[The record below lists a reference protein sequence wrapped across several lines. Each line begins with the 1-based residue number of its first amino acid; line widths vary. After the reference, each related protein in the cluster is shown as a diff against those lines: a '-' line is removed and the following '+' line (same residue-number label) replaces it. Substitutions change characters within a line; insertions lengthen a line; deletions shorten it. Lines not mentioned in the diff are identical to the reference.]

1 MKRFTLAVFLAACTI
16 VPTAMA
22 QQKNEVTGI
31 VGRTFISDQGIPGAP
46 SFDSLLRFGKGLTF
60 EGDYARRFLVTPIFA
75 LSAEVPVVL
84 NIDEDVHAAL
94 PNRVPE
100 SYKSFF
106 VTPAGRVNF
115 FPTTAVSPWV
125 SFGGGFAHYSESSN
139 LLFGGKNPGKT
150 GTTTS
155 AVEMG
160 AGLDVK
166 VFKNFSLRGE
176 FRDFW
181 TGVPELI
188 VNTGKSHQHNYLVG
202 GGLVW
207 RF

>member
-1 MKRFTLAVFLAACTI
+1 MKRLTISVFLTSCSI
-16 VPTAMA
+16 VPTASA
-22 QQKNEVTGI
+22 QKNELTGVI
-31 VGRTFISDQGIPGAP
+31 GRTFISDQGIQG
-46 SFDSLLRFGKGLTF
+46 STTFDNLLRFGKGLTF
-60 EGDYARRFLVTPIFA
+60 EGNYARRFMTTAIFSV
-75 LSAEVPVVL
+75 SAEVPLVI
-84 NIDEDVHAAL
+84 NIDEDVHAAP

-100 SYKSFF
+100 SYKSFI
-106 VTPAGRVNF
+106 VTPAARLNL
-115 FPTTAVSPWV
+115 FPTTAVSPWF

-160 AGLDVK
+160 AGLDIK
-166 VFKNFSLRGE
+166 VLKSFSLRGE

-181 TGVPELI
+181 TGVPQLN

>member
-1 MKRFTLAVFLAACTI
+1 MKRLTLAVFLAACSV

-22 QQKNEVTGI
+22 QKNELGGTI
-31 VGRTFISDQGIPGAP
+31 GRTFISDQGIQGST
-46 SFDSLLRFGKGLTF
+46 SFDNLLRFGKGLTF
-60 EGDYARRFLVTPIFA
+60 EGDYARRFMVTPIFSLA
-75 LSAEVPVVL
+75 AEVPFVL
-84 NIDEDVHAAL
+84 NIDEDLHAQI
-94 PNRVPE
+94 PNRIPE
-100 SYKSFF
+100 SYKSFY
-106 VTPAGRVNF
+106 VTPAARVNF

-181 TGVPELI
+181 TGVPQLN

>member
-1 MKRFTLAVFLAACTI
+1 VKRLTLAVFLTACSI

-22 QQKNEVTGI
+22 QKNELTGVI
-31 VGRTFISDQGIPGAP
+31 GRTFISDQGIQGST
-46 SFDSLLRFGKGLTF
+46 SFDNLLRFGKGLTF
-60 EGDYARRFLVTPIFA
+60 EGNYARRFMTTPVVS
-75 LSAEVPVVL
+75 LSAEVPFVI
-84 NIDEDVHAAL
+84 NIDEDVHAQL

-100 SYKSFF
+100 SYKSFI
-106 VTPAGRVNF
+106 VTPAARVNL
-115 FPTTAVSPWV
+115 FPTTAVSPWF

-155 AVEMG
+155 AVEFG
-160 AGLDVK
+160 GGLDIK

-181 TGVPELI
+181 TGLPELN

-207 RF
+207 HF